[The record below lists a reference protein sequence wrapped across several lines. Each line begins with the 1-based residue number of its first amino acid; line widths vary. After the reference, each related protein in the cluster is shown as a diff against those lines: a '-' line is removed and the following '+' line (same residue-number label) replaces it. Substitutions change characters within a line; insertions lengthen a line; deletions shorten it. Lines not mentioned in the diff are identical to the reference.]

1 MVEKQQSGPRGGVN
15 SRRRNQ
21 EGDMYSYAIPDTRNV
36 KYDSNELTKKKKEV
50 RQKVLIDKQDTV
62 RWGGVSD
69 CPATGRT

>member
-1 MVEKQQSGPRGGVN
+1 MSWGG
-15 SRRRNQ
+15 Q
-21 EGDMYSYAIPDTRNV
+21 
-36 KYDSNELTKKKKEV
+36 KKKEV